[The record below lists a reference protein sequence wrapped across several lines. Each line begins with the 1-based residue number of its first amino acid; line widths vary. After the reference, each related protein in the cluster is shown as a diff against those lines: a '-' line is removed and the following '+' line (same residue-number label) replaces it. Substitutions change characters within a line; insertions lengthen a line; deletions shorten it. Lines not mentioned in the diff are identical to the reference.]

1 MTGHFFNTMS
11 EDSVND
17 TDYSLIYKYEPK
29 AQKEWHKRIA
39 EGREQKDSK
48 RMSKGHQ
55 KEKSFGRTKNL
66 RTIRFLCSGI
76 IFLEIIHPIPI
87 DKENLIIY

>member
-39 EGREQKDSK
+39 EGREQK
-48 RMSKGHQ
+48 GCQ
-55 KEKSFGRTKNL
+55 KDIRRTNRLAGQKIL
-66 RTIRFLCSGI
+66 GQLDF
-76 IFLEIIHPIPI
+76 FVAA
-87 DKENLIIY
+87 